1 MIKVIINDEGYIF
14 KYDMISYDDIVRFA
28 LGDTD
33 ESVMY
38 NISYTKGLLN
48 SKGTIKQG
56 DVIRIVPEMIFN
68 AVKTGNV

>member
-1 MIKVIINDEGYIF
+1 MTKVTINDEGYVF

-33 ESVMY
+33 ENTVY
-38 NISYTKGLLN
+38 NISYAKGLLN

-56 DVIRIVPEMIFN
+56 DVIRIVSEMIFN

>member
-1 MIKVIINDEGYIF
+1 MIKIIINGAGYVF

-28 LGDTD
+28 LGDT
-33 ESVMY
+33 EENAVY
-38 NISYTKGLLN
+38 NISYAKGLLN

-68 AVKTGNV
+68 AVKKGNG